1 VVLDIYNFNI
11 TLGGYMNKEEF
22 LKIKEAYKSART
34 EEKKRIKA
42 FLLSKRDSDGNLIFL
57 KEKDGTDTFVKTS
70 RGSGRSN
77 YSSGGTLS
85 RPYDLSNHM
94 WIDLSYKGND
104 ILISLQS
111 FDIDPNSH
119 NLHVL
124 YDRIG
129 IKFGKDEETDNKNEE
144 SDDKDGKP
152 DNELKVSDD
161 IFKMETTN
169 WELPLSEA
177 EMEEMV
183 DYIISHYE
191 K

>member
-1 VVLDIYNFNI
+1 
-11 TLGGYMNKEEF
+11 MNKEEF

-34 EEKKRIKA
+34 EERKSIIDFITKKKDEKGNYL
-42 FLLSKRDSDGNLIFL
+42 FTKSKDKPYNTRNQ
-57 KEKDGTDTFVKTS
+57 
-70 RGSGRSN
+70 
-77 YSSGGTLS
+77 YSGGGGNKKYTSGSRLS

-94 WIDLSYKGND
+94 WIDLNYKGND

-111 FDIDPNSH
+111 FDIDPNNKKS
-119 NLHVL
+119 LHVL

-129 IKFGKDEETDNKNEE
+129 IMFGKDDIILLPDNK
-144 SDDKDGKP
+144 S
-152 DNELKVSDD
+152 KVSDA
-161 IFKMETTN
+161 FLKMETTN

>member
-1 VVLDIYNFNI
+1 MD
-11 TLGGYMNKEEF
+11 KEEF

-34 EEKKRIKA
+34 EEKKRIIDFITKKKDKEGN
-42 FLLSKRDSDGNLIFL
+42 FLFTKSKDKLYTTRNQYKGGRGD
-57 KEKDGTDTFVKTS
+57 KKYTS
-70 RGSGRSN
+70 GSR
-77 YSSGGTLS
+77 LS

-111 FDIDPNSH
+111 FDIDPNNEK

-129 IKFGKDEETDNKNEE
+129 IIFGKDEESDNK
-144 SDDKDGKP
+144 DGEP
-152 DNELKVSDD
+152 DNELKVSDA
-161 IFKMETTN
+161 FLKMETTN
-169 WELPLSEA
+169 WELPLSKA

-183 DYIISHYE
+183 DYIINYYE
-191 K
+191 E

>member
-1 VVLDIYNFNI
+1 
-11 TLGGYMNKEEF
+11 MNKEEF
-22 LKIKEAYKSART
+22 LKVKEAYKSART
-34 EEKKRIKA
+34 EEKERIKD
-42 FLLSKRDSDGNLIFL
+42 FLLSKRDGDGNLIFL

-70 RGSGRSN
+70 GGSGRSN
-77 YSSGGTLS
+77 YSSGRTLS
-85 RPYDLSNHM
+85 KQYDLTNHM

-111 FDIDPNSH
+111 FDIDPNSN

-129 IKFGKDEETDNKNEE
+129 ILFEKSKKIPLLKDCYTIT
-144 SDDKDGKP
+144 
-152 DNELKVSDD
+152 KVSDD
-161 IFKMETTN
+161 FLKMETTN

>member
-1 VVLDIYNFNI
+1 
-11 TLGGYMNKEEF
+11 MNKEEF

-34 EEKKRIKA
+34 EERKSIIDFITKKKDEKGNYL
-42 FLLSKRDSDGNLIFL
+42 FTKSKDKPYNTRNQ
-57 KEKDGTDTFVKTS
+57 
-70 RGSGRSN
+70 
-77 YSSGGTLS
+77 YSGGGGNKKYTSGSRLS

-94 WIDLSYKGND
+94 WIDLNYKGND

-129 IKFGKDEETDNKNEE
+129 IIFEKDEE

-161 IFKMETTN
+161 FLKMETTN

-177 EMEEMV
+177 DMEEMV
-183 DYIISHYE
+183 DYIINHYE
-191 K
+191 E

>member
-1 VVLDIYNFNI
+1 
-11 TLGGYMNKEEF
+11 MNKEDF
-22 LKIKEAYKSART
+22 LKIKDAYKSARL
-34 EEKKRIKA
+34 EEKNRIKD

-57 KEKDGTDTFVKTS
+57 KEKDGTNTFVRAG
-70 RGSGRSN
+70 RGYGKKD
-77 YSSGGTLS
+77 YSSGRTLS

-94 WIDLSYKGND
+94 YIDLSYKGNI

-119 NLHVL
+119 NIHVL

-129 IKFGKDEETDNKNEE
+129 IMFEKDGIILLPDNK
-144 SDDKDGKP
+144 S
-152 DNELKVSDD
+152 KVSDA
-161 IFKMETTN
+161 FLKMETTN

>member
-1 VVLDIYNFNI
+1 MD
-11 TLGGYMNKEEF
+11 KEEF

-57 KEKDGTDTFVKTS
+57 KEKDGTDTFVQTS
-70 RGSGRSN
+70 GGSGKPN

-85 RPYDLSNHM
+85 RPCDLSNHM

-104 ILISLQS
+104 VLISLQS
-111 FDIDPNSH
+111 FDIDPNKKGNK

-124 YDRIG
+124 YYRIG
-129 IKFGKDEETDNKNEE
+129 IMFE
-144 SDDKDGKP
+144 KDGKILLP
-152 DNELKVSDD
+152 DNKSEVSDA
-161 IFKMETTN
+161 FLKMETTN

-177 EMEEMV
+177 DMEEMV

>member
-1 VVLDIYNFNI
+1 MD
-11 TLGGYMNKEEF
+11 KEEF

-57 KEKDGTDTFVKTS
+57 KEKDGTDTFVQTS
-70 RGSGRSN
+70 GGSGKPN

-104 ILISLQS
+104 VLISLQS
-111 FDIDPNSH
+111 FDIDPNKKGNK

-129 IKFGKDEETDNKNEE
+129 IMFE
-144 SDDKDGKP
+144 KDGKILLP
-152 DNELKVSDD
+152 DNKSEGSDA
-161 IFKMETTN
+161 FLKMETTN

-177 EMEEMV
+177 DMEEMV

>member
-1 VVLDIYNFNI
+1 MN
-11 TLGGYMNKEEF
+11 NKEEF
-22 LKIKEAYKSART
+22 LKIKEAYKNART
-34 EEKKRIKA
+34 EERKSIID
-42 FLLSKRDSDGNLIFL
+42 FLLNKKDNDGNLVFL
-57 KEKDGTDTFVKTS
+57 KEKDGTDTFVGRS
-70 RGSGRSN
+70 RGCGKSN

-94 WIDLSYKGND
+94 WIDLCYKGND

-111 FDIDPNSH
+111 FDIDPNSKE
-119 NLHVL
+119 LHVL

-129 IKFGKDEETDNKNEE
+129 ILFEKSKKIPIFKDCYTIT
-144 SDDKDGKP
+144 
-152 DNELKVSDD
+152 KVSEA
-161 IFKMETTN
+161 FLKMETTN

>member
-1 VVLDIYNFNI
+1 MD
-11 TLGGYMNKEEF
+11 KEEF

-57 KEKDGTDTFVKTS
+57 KEKDGTDTFVQT
-70 RGSGRSN
+70 
-77 YSSGGTLS
+77 SGGTLS

-104 ILISLQS
+104 VLISLQS
-111 FDIDPNSH
+111 FDIDPNKKGNK

-129 IKFGKDEETDNKNEE
+129 IMFE
-144 SDDKDGKP
+144 KDGKILLP
-152 DNELKVSDD
+152 DNKSEVSDA
-161 IFKMETTN
+161 FLKMETTN

-177 EMEEMV
+177 DMEEMV

>member
-1 VVLDIYNFNI
+1 M
-11 TLGGYMNKEEF
+11 GNK
-22 LKIKEAYKSART
+22 KY
-34 EEKKRIKA
+34 
-42 FLLSKRDSDGNLIFL
+42 
-57 KEKDGTDTFVKTS
+57 TS
-70 RGSGRSN
+70 GSR
-77 YSSGGTLS
+77 LS

-111 FDIDPNSH
+111 FDIDPNKNKNKTN

-129 IKFGKDEETDNKNEE
+129 IMFEKDGNILLPDNKSE
-144 SDDKDGKP
+144 
-152 DNELKVSDD
+152 VSDA
-161 IFKMETTN
+161 FLKMETTN

>member
-1 VVLDIYNFNI
+1 
-11 TLGGYMNKEEF
+11 MNKEDF

-34 EEKKRIKA
+34 EEKKRIKD

-57 KEKDGTDTFVKTS
+57 REKDATDTFVRTGGGYGKKH
-70 RGSGRSN
+70 

-94 WIDLSYKGND
+94 WIDLNYKGND

-111 FDIDPNSH
+111 FDIDPNENK

-129 IKFGKDEETDNKNEE
+129 ILFEKATKFCCQIIN
-144 SDDKDGKP
+144 
-152 DNELKVSDD
+152 LKSVML
-161 IFKMETTN
+161 FLKWKQQTGN
-169 WELPLSEA
+169 YLYLKQRWR
-177 EMEEMV
+177 
-183 DYIISHYE
+183 
-191 K
+191 KW

>member
-1 VVLDIYNFNI
+1 
-11 TLGGYMNKEEF
+11 MNKEEF

-34 EEKKRIKA
+34 EERKRIIDFITKKKDKEGNYL
-42 FLLSKRDSDGNLIFL
+42 FTKSKDKPYNTRNQ
-57 KEKDGTDTFVKTS
+57 
-70 RGSGRSN
+70 
-77 YSSGGTLS
+77 YSGGRGNKKYTSGSRLS

-111 FDIDPNSH
+111 FDIDPNKNENK

-129 IKFGKDEETDNKNEE
+129 IMFE
-144 SDDKDGKP
+144 KDGKILLP
-152 DNELKVSDD
+152 DNKSEVSDAFLK
-161 IFKMETTN
+161 IETTN
-169 WELPLSEA
+169 WELPLSGA
-177 EMEEMV
+177 DMEEMV
-183 DYIISHYE
+183 NYIINHYE

>member
-1 VVLDIYNFNI
+1 MD
-11 TLGGYMNKEEF
+11 KEEF

-57 KEKDGTDTFVKTS
+57 KEKDGTDTFVQTS
-70 RGSGRSN
+70 GGSGKPN
-77 YSSGGTLS
+77 YSSGGTFS

-104 ILISLQS
+104 VLISLQS
-111 FDIDPNSH
+111 FDIDPNSKE
-119 NLHVL
+119 LHVV

-129 IKFGKDEETDNKNEE
+129 ILFEQSKKIPIFKDCYTIT
-144 SDDKDGKP
+144 
-152 DNELKVSDD
+152 KVSDA
-161 IFKMETTN
+161 FLKMETTN

-177 EMEEMV
+177 DMEEMV
-183 DYIISHYE
+183 NYIINHYE
-191 K
+191 E

>member
-1 VVLDIYNFNI
+1 
-11 TLGGYMNKEEF
+11 MNKEEF

-34 EEKKRIKA
+34 EERESIID
-42 FLLSKRDSDGNLIFL
+42 FLLNKKDNDGNLVFL

-70 RGSGRSN
+70 GGCGKPN

-94 WIDLSYKGND
+94 YIDLSYKGNE

-111 FDIDPNSH
+111 FDIDPNSKE
-119 NLHVL
+119 LHVL

-129 IKFGKDEETDNKNEE
+129 ILFEPSKKIPISKDCYTIT
-144 SDDKDGKP
+144 
-152 DNELKVSDD
+152 KVSDA
-161 IFKMETTN
+161 FLKMETTN

-177 EMEEMV
+177 DMEEMV
-183 DYIISHYE
+183 NYIINH
-191 K
+191 

>member
-1 VVLDIYNFNI
+1 
-11 TLGGYMNKEEF
+11 MNKEDF
-22 LKIKEAYKSART
+22 LKIKDAYKSARL
-34 EEKKRIKA
+34 EEKNRIKD

-57 KEKDGTDTFVKTS
+57 KEKDGTNKFVRAG
-70 RGSGRSN
+70 RGYGKKD
-77 YSSGGTLS
+77 YSSGRTLS

-94 WIDLSYKGND
+94 YIDLSYKGNI

-119 NLHVL
+119 NIHVL

-129 IKFGKDEETDNKNEE
+129 IMFEKDGIILLPDNK
-144 SDDKDGKP
+144 S
-152 DNELKVSDD
+152 KVSDA
-161 IFKMETTN
+161 FLKMETTN

>member
-1 VVLDIYNFNI
+1 MD
-11 TLGGYMNKEEF
+11 KEEF

-57 KEKDGTDTFVKTS
+57 KEKDGTDTFVQTS
-70 RGSGRSN
+70 GGSGKPN

-104 ILISLQS
+104 VLISLQS
-111 FDIDPNSH
+111 FDIDPNKKGNK

-129 IKFGKDEETDNKNEE
+129 IMFE
-144 SDDKDGKP
+144 KDGKILLP
-152 DNELKVSDD
+152 DNKSEVSDA
-161 IFKMETTN
+161 FLKMETTN

-177 EMEEMV
+177 DMEEMV